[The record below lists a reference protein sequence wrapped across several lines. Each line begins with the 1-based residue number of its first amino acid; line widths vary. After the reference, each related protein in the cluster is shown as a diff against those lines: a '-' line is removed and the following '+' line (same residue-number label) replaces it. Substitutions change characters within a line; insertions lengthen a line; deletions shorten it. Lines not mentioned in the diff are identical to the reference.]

1 MEVGDTLDDA
11 VVTGVAAPP
20 LKFKTLVGFY
30 DFVIVFGR
38 IVCRKRA
45 VEIFVVEP
53 KIEFES
59 NVGAVFELEVD
70 VIVSKRGTAGKRDCA
85 VDIRKNIKT
94 MPPTFLDC

>member
-1 MEVGDTLDDA
+1 MEVGDALDDA
-11 VVTGVAAPP
+11 VVPGVAAPP
-20 LKFKTLVGFY
+20 LKFKPLVGLN
-30 DFVIVFGR
+30 DFVTVFGR
-38 IVCRKRA
+38 KVCRQRA

-70 VIVSKRGTAGKRDCA
+70 VIVGKRGAASKWYCA
-85 VDIRKNIKT
+85 VDIRENIKT

>member
-1 MEVGDTLDDA
+1 MEVGDALDDT

-20 LKFKTLVGFY
+20 LEFKPLVSLN

-38 IVCRKRA
+38 IVCRQRA

-70 VIVSKRGTAGKRDCA
+70 VIVSKRGAAGKRDCA
-85 VDIRKNIKT
+85 VDIRENIKT